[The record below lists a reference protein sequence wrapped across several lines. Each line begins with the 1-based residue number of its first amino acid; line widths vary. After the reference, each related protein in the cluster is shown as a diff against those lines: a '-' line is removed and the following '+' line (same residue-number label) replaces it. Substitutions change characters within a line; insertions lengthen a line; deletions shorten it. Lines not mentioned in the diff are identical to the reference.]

1 MIVRLTSA
9 PEHETYETAS
19 GTWTHEVA
27 SGVVEGTEAPV
38 AVVFLPPAAGVRLP
52 HQSGDRL
59 LCIQS
64 PADPTVAYPV
74 LAFTGAL
81 LEPEGTGRS
90 LDLFVAA
97 PAKGATPLVRL
108 GAYAAGELD
117 SVMAYEKLSAEVEAL
132 RQAVL
137 TLASQVDALVAPS
150 GGGPVTP
157 TGSVPG
163 SPTSELVSADLSVTP
178 APYGG
183 EKALQVQVRTLTGGG
198 VSS

>member
-19 GTWTHEVA
+19 GSWAHEVA

-81 LEPEGTGRS
+81 LEPEGTGKS
-90 LDLFVAA
+90 LDLIVQA
-97 PAKGATPLVRL
+97 PAKGAVPLVRL
-108 GAYAAGELD
+108 GAYATGELD
-117 SVMAYEKLSAEVEAL
+117 SVMAYGKLSEEVEAL

-137 TLASQVDALVAPS
+137 ALASATATMTAPS
-150 GGGPVTP
+150 GGGTL
-157 TGSVPG
+157 VPG
-163 SPTSELVSADLSVTP
+163 PAGAPVGVVNDELGVTS

-183 EKALQVQVRTLTGGG
+183 EKALQVQVRSLSGDGT
-198 VSS
+198 VST